1 MKLYWQPLSRSPA
14 PLLARLRAEG
24 GVWRLRGRR
33 GPGHLGL
40 RHPGHRLHQVGPH
53 LHLPPRNVT
62 TRRNCVDAT
71 SQCLGCICEV
81 LDFWWPKDAP
91 NCFKKEIIRVI
102 NNEESRVET
111 GTQTGSQAGTSEA
124 AAEDSDDTSKET
136 VVIKTQEPTGP
147 SQNTQ
152 YC

>member
-1 MKLYWQPLSRSPA
+1 MGA
-14 PLLARLRAEG
+14 
-24 GVWRLRGRR
+24 
-33 GPGHLGL
+33 
-40 RHPGHRLHQVGPH
+40 VGQAIWDCGT
-53 LHLPPRNVT
+53 LDIDCIKWVLTSICPRNVT

-102 NNEESRVET
+102 NNEESSIET
-111 GTQTGSQAGTSEA
+111 GTQTQAGTSEA

>member
-1 MKLYWQPLSRSPA
+1 MGA
-14 PLLARLRAEG
+14 
-24 GVWRLRGRR
+24 
-33 GPGHLGL
+33 
-40 RHPGHRLHQVGPH
+40 VGQAIWDCGT
-53 LHLPPRNVT
+53 LDIDCIKWVLTSICPPTRNVT
-62 TRRNCVDAT
+62 TCRNCVDAT

-102 NNEESRVET
+102 NKEESSVET

>member
-1 MKLYWQPLSRSPA
+1 MGA
-14 PLLARLRAEG
+14 
-24 GVWRLRGRR
+24 
-33 GPGHLGL
+33 
-40 RHPGHRLHQVGPH
+40 VGQAIWDCGT
-53 LHLPPRNVT
+53 LDIDCIKWVLTSICPRNVIT
-62 TRRNCVDAT
+62 CRNCVDAT

-102 NNEESRVET
+102 NNEEASVET
-111 GTQTGSQAGTSEA
+111 GTQAGTSEA